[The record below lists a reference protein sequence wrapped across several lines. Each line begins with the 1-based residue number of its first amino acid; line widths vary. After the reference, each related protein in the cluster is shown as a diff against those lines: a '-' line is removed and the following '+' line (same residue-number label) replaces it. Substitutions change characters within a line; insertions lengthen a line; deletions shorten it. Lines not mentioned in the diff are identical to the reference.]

1 MSKQPGSQSRAV
13 CSLTDLSK
21 VGSATGPQIVTLQSS
36 PWFLLNYS
44 AFSALPTSRPLLPP
58 LLSLFYPAMIW
69 WEDWAITGF
78 HKSLFTQNISWDK
91 SFQWLHWRLSNF
103 TDGKVSRR
111 SFLNILLTLP
121 TLCPRLPR
129 SHCWVWNYFL
139 RIIPSEKKEWGE
151 KVRKTVILSPW
162 LWYKKSFS
170 WPRTTKKMNCM
181 NSKIIFRFIAT

>member
-44 AFSALPTSRPLLPP
+44 AFSALPASRPLLPP
-58 LLSLFYPAMIW
+58 LLSLFYPVMIW

-139 RIIPSEKKEWGE
+139 WELFLQKKRNEEKQSEKQSYSQLGCGIKSHLADPELLRRW
-151 KVRKTVILSPW
+151 TVWIPKLS
-162 LWYKKSFS
+162 LDL
-170 WPRTTKKMNCM
+170 
-181 NSKIIFRFIAT
+181 